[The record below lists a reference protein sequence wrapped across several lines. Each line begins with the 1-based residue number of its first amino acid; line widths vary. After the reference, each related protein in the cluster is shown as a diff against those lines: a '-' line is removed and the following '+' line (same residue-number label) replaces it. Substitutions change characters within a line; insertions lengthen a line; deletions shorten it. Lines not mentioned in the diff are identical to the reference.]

1 MPLVNVMVNNKAYTI
16 ACDDGEEDHL
26 RQLAAIVDGKV
37 RELLGSVGNV
47 GDLRLLLMASLLI
60 ADEHHGGRLEADHH
74 AAEAQLRS
82 ELEARAKAA
91 ESRAV
96 AAMEQVTAEGQLRGD
111 LEARAKAAESRA
123 TAAMEQVSAEGQLR
137 SDLEARIQAAEDRA
151 AAAMEQTAAKL
162 ERVAASLAA
171 A

>member
-16 ACDDGEEDHL
+16 ACDEGEEDHL

-37 RELLGSVGNV
+37 RELLESVGNV

-60 ADEHHGGRLEADHH
+60 ADEHHGGKIEADHH
-74 AAEAQLRS
+74 AAETHQRH

-91 ESRAV
+91 EGRAAAALQQV
-96 AAMEQVTAEGQLRGD
+96 AAEGQLRG
-111 LEARAKAAESRA
+111 E
-123 TAAMEQVSAEGQLR
+123 
-137 SDLEARIQAAEDRA
+137 LEARIKAAEDQA
-151 AAAMEQTAAKL
+151 AIAMEQTAAKI
-162 ERVAASLAA
+162 ERIAASLAA